1 MDDIRIGMINCDLH
15 AMYYAGLMGGYD
27 AVQLRDDPVGRGH
40 AAYFYF
46 HLQYNDPRQ
55 ITVPVVDGLRIT
67 RVWDADRATAANMA
81 RLFNP
86 DAVVCDA
93 VEEASD
99 DVDLVFIADCNG
111 DGSDHLELATPGLR
125 KGVPTFVDKPLAFAS
140 VDAKRIMDTAHE
152 AGAPVMSCSM
162 LGWTP
167 QTLQFR
173 DRFAELGGP
182 QFGTVK
188 GGGESMAGHIHA
200 ITFALT
206 LFGYGVESVE
216 CMGQTPLAHVHLDYG
231 GRAQR
236 PAAGVVLNCASGATY
251 HCAMYASAFSGQG
264 AIHSRPIGDFEFP
277 WGAARILE
285 LVKQMVATG
294 DAPIADAQ
302 MLEWIAVATAARLSQ
317 GEHRRVFLSEVT
329 GGSGP

>member
-1 MDDIRIGMINCDLH
+1 MDSIRIGMINCDLH

-27 AVQLRDDPVGRGH
+27 PVQLRDDPVGRGH

-46 HLQYNDPRQ
+46 HLQYSDPRK

-93 VEEASD
+93 VEDVSD

-111 DGSDHLELATPGLR
+111 DGSDHLALAAPGLR
-125 KGVPTFVDKPLAFAS
+125 KGVPTFVDKPLAFIYD
-140 VDAKRIMDTAHE
+140 DAKRIVDSARG
-152 AGAPVMSCSM
+152 AGVPVMSCSM
-162 LGWTP
+162 LGKTP
-167 QTLQFR
+167 HTMRFR

-182 QFGTVK
+182 EFGTVK
-188 GGGESMAGHIHA
+188 GGGAAMAGHIHA

-206 LFGYGVESVE
+206 LFGLGVESVE
-216 CMGQTPLAHVHLDYG
+216 CMGQTPLAYVHLDYG
-231 GRAQR
+231 GRPER
-236 PAAGVVLNCASGATY
+236 PAAGVVLNCASAGTN
-251 HCAMYASAFSGQG
+251 HCAMYASAFSSLG
-264 AIHSRPIGDFEFP
+264 AIHSPPIGDFEFP

-285 LVKQMVATG
+285 LIKQMVATG
-294 DAPIADAQ
+294 NSPIADAE
-302 MLEWIAVATAARLSQ
+302 MLEWIAVATAARLAQS
-317 GEHRRVFLSEVT
+317 ERRRVFLSEVT
-329 GGSGP
+329 GGS